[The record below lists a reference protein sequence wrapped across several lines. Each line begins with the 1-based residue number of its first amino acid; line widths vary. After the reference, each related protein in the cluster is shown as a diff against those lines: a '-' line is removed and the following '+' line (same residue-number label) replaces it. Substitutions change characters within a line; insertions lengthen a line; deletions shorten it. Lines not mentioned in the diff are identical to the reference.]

1 MLLLIKLFTILLKA
15 PGLLSPS
22 FQPYRRQP
30 TKFLCPWGFSRQ
42 EYWSGLPCP
51 PQGDCLNPGIEPRSL
66 ALRVDSLPSEPPGKP
81 KNTGVV
87 SLSLLQGNFPTQ
99 ELNWGLPH
107 CWQILYQRSYQGSPS
122 DWPGT
127 LLIGSNLRI
136 SPLVWLRL
144 CQIWIAVW
152 GSSLLNFCFSSLS
165 FHRCL
170 IFIIWGVFLFN
181 PVLPHFIFHGDYL
194 CPIFS
199 PPAPEISHALNFVS
213 AFVSW
218 RIQTDMVS
226 YLKYPIL
233 FSTLA
238 NQEQS

>member
-1 MLLLIKLFTILLKA
+1 MDCHALLKGTVLTQGSN
-15 PGLLSPS
+15 PGL
-22 FQPYRRQP
+22 
-30 TKFLCPWGFSRQ
+30 
-42 EYWSGLPCP
+42 
-51 PQGDCLNPGIEPRSL
+51 
-66 ALRVDSLPSEPPGKP
+66 ALWVDSLPSEPPGKP

-87 SLSLLQGNFPTQ
+87 SLSLVHGNFLTQ
-99 ELNWGLPH
+99 ELNGGLLH
-107 CWQILYQRSYQGSPS
+107 CWQILYQWSYQGSPS
-122 DWPGT
+122 DWPRT
-127 LLIGSNLRI
+127 LLTGSILGT

-170 IFIIWGVFLFN
+170 IFIIWGVFLLN
-181 PVLPHFIFHGDYL
+181 PVLPHFIFHREYL

-199 PPAPEISHALNFVS
+199 PSAPEISRALNFVS
-213 AFVSW
+213 VFVSW
-218 RIQTDMVS
+218 KIQTDMVS